1 MTALINHLASN
12 VIAVLFLLAS
22 VGKLDNWAAWR
33 ELVSSLSLT
42 RPVPHRVVLYA
53 LPIVECVVATTVVTA
68 PLVGLVAA
76 AVLLVMLGMGV
87 VWFASGLSGVECNCF
102 GAFVPEPLGIRLVI
116 RNLALA
122 AFALVVLASYK
133 LSDVGRPS
141 AAEVLLAVSAV
152 CIPVLLAE
160 WWTVRPKPRPTAV
173 WEEAQ

>member
-53 LPIVECVVATTVVTA
+53 LPWDRSSSTTVATA

-102 GAFVPEPLGIRLVI
+102 GAFVPEPVGIRLVI

-141 AAEVLLAVSAV
+141 AAEVLLAVKAV